1 MLDSF
6 SAFKDSINNIYLQLT
21 DYNFWDNVFEEAMF
35 YVVLFTAMFI
45 AQKIVDVFFNRYF
58 KRLHLSAEA
67 KGRAINQKRYN
78 TLSAAFRKMFSVAI
92 WIVAL
97 FIVLA
102 HYDVNYAA
110 ILTGAGA
117 VGIFFGIAGKDIIMD
132 LYVGLM
138 VLAEDQYRV
147 GDVVWISADHSG
159 AVEEINLRTVV
170 LRDIDGNVHI
180 VPHSQA
186 QAIKNMTYDFSRV
199 NVEVGVAYD
208 SDIEKVKDVVN
219 SVGTSLV
226 NDEAYRHYII
236 KAIHFDRVLS
246 FDESQITIRAL
257 GDVKAGKQWE
267 ISGAFNVRLKEAFDK
282 NGIEIPFPQR
292 VMHMTT
298 DKKPAPKATKT
309 KK

>member
-1 MLDSF
+1 MFEAF
-6 SAFKDSINNIYLQLT
+6 STYT
-21 DYNFWDNVFEEAMF
+21 DKIKEFFQPIADPIFWEGVFEEALF
-35 YVVLFTAMFI
+35 YVFLFTAMFI
-45 AQKIVDVFFNRYF
+45 AQKLVDVFFDRYF
-58 KRLHLSAEA
+58 KKLHLNAEA
-67 KGRAINQKRYN
+67 KGRTINQKRYN
-78 TLSAAFRKMFSVAI
+78 TLSAAFRKLFSVAI
-92 WIVAL
+92 WIVAI

-208 SDIEKVKDVVN
+208 SDIEKVKEVVD

-226 NDEAYRHYII
+226 NDEAYREYIL

-267 ISGAFNVRLKEAFDK
+267 ISGVFNVKLKEAFDK

-292 VMHMTT
+292 VIRNVEAKP
-298 DKKPAPKATKT
+298 KKP